1 MIEMQE
7 KMMGWKCRR
16 CGKVMYPKHERCLGC
31 KGIVFDEV
39 SLGDECNLIT
49 YTKLYSL
56 PRGIEISPLTLGI
69 VEFNNKVKAL
79 GQITT
84 NKPEPGMKLHPAWG
98 KLRTIDEKE
107 VYGFKFE
114 PITQE

>member
-1 MIEMQE
+1 MQE

-16 CGKVMYPKHERCLGC
+16 CGRIMYPKHECCLSC
-31 KGIVFDEV
+31 RNISFDEV

-49 YTKLYSL
+49 YTKLYA
-56 PRGIEISPLTLGI
+56 PPKGIEMSPLTLGI
-69 VEFNNKVKAL
+69 VEFSNKVRVL

-84 NKPEPGMKLHPAWG
+84 DNPELGMRLHPVWA
-98 KLRTIDEKE
+98 KLRIIDGKE

-114 PITQE
+114 PIGMI

>member
-1 MIEMQE
+1 MQE
-7 KMMGWKCRR
+7 KMIGFRCKH
-16 CGKVMYPKHERCLGC
+16 CGKVMYPKHERCLSC
-31 KGIVFDEV
+31 KNTEFDEI

-49 YTKLYSL
+49 FTKLYAL

-69 VEFNNKVKAL
+69 VEFGNKVRAM

-84 NKPEPGMKLHPAWG
+84 DKNPELDMKLHPVWG

-107 VYGFKFE
+107 VFGFKFE
-114 PITQE
+114 PIV

>member
-1 MIEMQE
+1 MQE

-69 VEFNNKVKAL
+69 VEFSNKVRAL

-84 NKPEPGMKLHPAWG
+84 DNPERGMKLHPVWG
-98 KLRTIDEKE
+98 KLRTIDGKE

-114 PITQE
+114 PIAQE